1 MCFHFSKHLTSQK
14 VTHLGSNKKQGGLEE
29 GRLYYTRFFKWWQS
43 HRKFVSFLLLTST
56 KIFGID
62 IQAFWNSTLCGSSSG
77 AILCRLGRDRCL
89 FLKYGHSSSLLSMFA
104 APSRVSRL
112 LFVLGPT
119 IFLSNITKHL
129 HKSKLKFCYS
139 NERKTYYSSQKFTK
153 EFFFSFNFGR
163 VALIDMYTLKSAFG
177 KIQNT
182 I

>member
-1 MCFHFSKHLTSQK
+1 MNLKWHSKKCVSISVSISPHK
-14 VTHLGSNKKQGGLEE
+14 RWHILEAIKNRE
-29 GRLYYTRFFKWWQS
+29 GWRRGDYTTRFFTWWQS

-119 IFLSNITKHL
+119 IFLSNKT
-129 HKSKLKFCYS
+129 SKYFKL
-139 NERKTYYSSQKFTK
+139 EI
-153 EFFFSFNFGR
+153 
-163 VALIDMYTLKSAFG
+163 LLL
-177 KIQNT
+177 
-182 I
+182 